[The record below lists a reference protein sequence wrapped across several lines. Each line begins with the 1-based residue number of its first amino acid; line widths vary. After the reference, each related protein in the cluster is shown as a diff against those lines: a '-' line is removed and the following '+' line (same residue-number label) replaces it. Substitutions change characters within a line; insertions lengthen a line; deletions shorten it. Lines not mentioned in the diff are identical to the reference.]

1 MNTTDF
7 ARSLFMLTNDVPITN
22 PFDERFGQKKNRW
35 WGNNHLEHF
44 RTWATHEDSY
54 GVGEYIHEP
63 NKDAS
68 LMYNRIARPEML
80 LWLIE
85 ALQIS
90 LKRLKSSQ
98 QTDLEINMNDFET
111 FVEEVKLI
119 KHYRTQCAKIRE
131 KYPFSMV
138 EKWLEK
144 HRKLE
149 KIYLTKE
156 EFENRNEFR

>member
-22 PFDERFGQKKNRW
+22 CFDKEFGQKKNRW
-35 WGNNHLEHF
+35 WSCQREHF
-44 RTWATHEDSY
+44 VDWALHQDTY
-54 GVGEYIHEP
+54 GVDEYHHGP

-68 LMYNRIARPEML
+68 LMYHKIARPEML

-85 ALQIS
+85 ALHFS
-90 LKRLKSSQ
+90 LKRLETKSQ
-98 QTDLEINMNDFET
+98 EDLQIDMRKFET
-111 FVEEVKLI
+111 FVEELKPI
-119 KHYRTQCAKIRE
+119 KNYKTQCAKIRR
-131 KYPFSMV
+131 KYPFATI

-149 KIYLTKE
+149 RIYLTKE
-156 EFENRNEFR
+156 EFENRNEL

>member
-1 MNTTDF
+1 MDTVDF

-35 WGNNHLEHF
+35 WSCQREHF
-44 RTWATHEDSY
+44 VSWALHEDTY
-54 GVGEYIHEP
+54 GVDEYHHEP
-63 NKDAS
+63 NRDAS

-85 ALQIS
+85 ALHIS
-90 LKRLKSSQ
+90 LQRLKPSQ
-98 QTDLEINMNDFET
+98 QIDLEINMNGFKT

-119 KHYRTQCAKIRE
+119 KHYRTKCAKIRR
-131 KYPFSMV
+131 KYPFATI

-149 KIYLTKE
+149 KIYLTEE
-156 EFENRNEFR
+156 EFKRRNEF

>member
-7 ARSLFMLTNDVPITN
+7 ARSMFMLTNNVPITN

-35 WGNNHLEHF
+35 WSCQREHF
-44 RTWATHEDSY
+44 VDWALHQDTY
-54 GVGEYIHEP
+54 GVDEYHHEP

-68 LMYNRIARPEML
+68 LMYYKIARPEML

-85 ALQIS
+85 ALHIS
-90 LKRLKSSQ
+90 LQRLKSSQ
-98 QTDLEINMNDFET
+98 QIDLEINMNDFKT
-111 FVEEVKLI
+111 FVEELKLT
-119 KHYRTQCAKIRE
+119 KHYGTQCAKIRE
-131 KYPFSMV
+131 KYPFSMI

-156 EFENRNEFR
+156 EFENRNEL

>member
-7 ARSLFMLTNDVPITN
+7 ARSLFMLTNDVPITDL
-22 PFDERFGQKKNRW
+22 FDKDFGQKRNRW

-54 GVGEYIHEP
+54 GVGKYYHEP

-68 LMYNRIARPEML
+68 RMYNRIARPEIL

-85 ALQIS
+85 ALHIS
-90 LKRLKSSQ
+90 LQRLKPSQ
-98 QTDLEINMNDFET
+98 QIDLEINTNDFKT
-111 FVEEVKLI
+111 FVEELKSI
-119 KHYRTQCAKIRE
+119 KNHGTQCKRIRS
-131 KYPFSMV
+131 KYPFATI

-156 EFENRNEFR
+156 EFESRNEL

>member
-1 MNTTDF
+1 MKTTDF

-22 PFDERFGQKKNRW
+22 LFDEKFGQKKNRW
-35 WGNNHLEHF
+35 WRNNHLEHF
-44 RTWATHEDSY
+44 RTWALHQDTY
-54 GVGEYIHEP
+54 GVDKYCHEP

-68 LMYNRIARPEML
+68 LMYYKIARPEML

-85 ALQIS
+85 ALHIS
-90 LKRLKSSQ
+90 LQRLESSQ
-98 QTDLEINMNDFET
+98 RIDLEINMNDFKA

-119 KHYRTQCAKIRE
+119 KHYKTKCAKIRGE
-131 KYPFSMV
+131 YPFTQI

-149 KIYLTKE
+149 RIYLTKE
-156 EFENRNEFR
+156 DFKRRNEL

>member
-22 PFDERFGQKKNRW
+22 LFDEKFGQKKNRW
-35 WGNNHLEHF
+35 WTCQREHF
-44 RTWATHEDSY
+44 VDWASHQDTY
-54 GVGEYIHEP
+54 GVGKYHHEP

-68 LMYNRIARPEML
+68 LMYYKIARPEML

-85 ALQIS
+85 ALHI
-90 LKRLKSSQ
+90 LLERLKPQ
-98 QTDLEINMNDFET
+98 QTDLQIDMHKFEAL
-111 FVEEVKLI
+111 VEGLKSI
-119 KHYRTQCAKIRE
+119 KNHRTQCAKIRE
-131 KYPFSMV
+131 KHPFTQI

-149 KIYLTKE
+149 KIYLTEE
-156 EFENRNEFR
+156 EFKRRNEI

>member
-1 MNTTDF
+1 MDTVDF

-22 PFDERFGQKKNRW
+22 LFDERFGQKKNRW
-35 WGNNHLEHF
+35 WSCQREHF
-44 RTWATHEDSY
+44 VSWATHEDSY
-54 GVGEYIHEP
+54 GVDKYYHEP
-63 NKDAS
+63 NRDAS

-85 ALQIS
+85 ALHIS

-98 QTDLEINMNDFET
+98 QIDLEINMNDFKT
-111 FVEEVKLI
+111 FVEELKLT
-119 KHYRTQCAKIRE
+119 KHYGTQCKKIRS
-131 KYPFSMV
+131 KYPFATI

-149 KIYLTKE
+149 KIYLTRE
-156 EFENRNEFR
+156 EFESRNEL

>member
-7 ARSLFMLTNDVPITN
+7 ARSLFMLTNDVPITDL
-22 PFDERFGQKKNRW
+22 FDKDFGQKRNRW

-54 GVGEYIHEP
+54 GVGKYYHEP

-68 LMYNRIARPEML
+68 LMYNRIARPEIL

-85 ALQIS
+85 ALHIS
-90 LKRLKSSQ
+90 LQRLKPSQ
-98 QTDLEINMNDFET
+98 QIDLEINTNDFKT
-111 FVEEVKLI
+111 FVEELKSI
-119 KHYRTQCAKIRE
+119 KNHRTQCKKIRSR
-131 KYPFSMV
+131 YPFSTI
-138 EKWLEK
+138 EKWLKE

-149 KIYLTKE
+149 EIYLTE
-156 EFENRNEFR
+156 EDFKKGNEL

>member
-7 ARSLFMLTNDVPITN
+7 ARSLFMLTNKVPTTN
-22 PFDERFGQKKNRW
+22 LFDEKFGQKKNRW

-54 GVGEYIHEP
+54 GVGEYCHEP

-85 ALQIS
+85 ALHIS
-90 LKRLKSSQ
+90 LERLEPQLQAELKINMDKFKTFVESLKSSS
-98 QTDLEINMNDFET
+98 N
-111 FVEEVKLI
+111 
-119 KHYRTQCAKIRE
+119 HRTQCAKIRS
-131 KYPFSMV
+131 KYPFSMI
-138 EKWLEK
+138 ERWLEK

-156 EFENRNEFR
+156 EFKNRNEL

>member
-7 ARSLFMLTNDVPITN
+7 ARSMFMLTNDVPITN
-22 PFDERFGQKKNRW
+22 PFDERFGQKRNRW
-35 WGNNHLEHF
+35 WSCQREHF
-44 RTWATHEDSY
+44 VSWATHEDSY
-54 GVGEYIHEP
+54 GVGKYCHEP

-68 LMYNRIARPEML
+68 LMYNSIARPEML

-90 LKRLKSSQ
+90 LKRLPLSL
-98 QTDLEINMNDFET
+98 QTELEINMNGFKS
-111 FVEEVKLI
+111 FVEELKLT
-119 KHYRTQCAKIRE
+119 KHYRTQCAKIRK
-131 KYPFSMV
+131 KYPFATI

-156 EFENRNEFR
+156 EFKNRNEL